1 MDEENQQAGPSAAAA
16 GPAGRPAKSELVD
29 NQNFEGQFKFGRLVV
44 ILSALAFTLFVS
56 FLDQTSVSTALPAI
70 ATDLNA
76 FETISWIGTSFLI
89 ANTSFQLING
99 RLSDI
104 FGRRTC
110 LIICMVLLAVGDLMC
125 GFAKSAVA
133 LYTFRGI
140 AGIGAGGI
148 NSLVMIIFSDLTTL
162 QQRGKY
168 QGLMEVNIA
177 LGNGVGPLIGGAFSQ
192 SAAGWRWTF
201 WFVVPVTV
209 LAGIAVFL
217 VIPQSPTSQGRMR
230 DKVKMID
237 YPGMFLSLAGVIFL
251 LIPISG
257 GGTTYDWSS
266 PLVISFLVIGAIL
279 IIAFIVVQARFA
291 RHPTM
296 PFRLFERNSAK
307 ILFAHNFISGVVYYT
322 DLYYL
327 PLYYQVI
334 LDKSPLTSG
343 VLILPLILGFSLA
356 SAAGGFAI
364 ARLGRC
370 LPVIRTGYVLWTAG
384 AGGRIAFGPGT
395 GIATIAGCLV
405 VEGVGLGL
413 SMQPV
418 MIALLSNTRKEDRAV
433 VTGLRNFLRTVGG
446 AVGLGIAAAIINNVL
461 LQHLP
466 AGLPRAAASQLS
478 VLLDTL
484 PVEQRGEVVAVYMR
498 GLHVVFIL
506 GAPLMGACLV
516 SSAFLTDV
524 PLATAHDRYKNEG
537 GGAAAGGGEG
547 VEMVDRGGAGAGAS
561 EKRKQSDAGVIEAEA
576 GEGPAGAP
584 AVVAEGETKENG
596 LVRPGREGN
605 NSG

>member
-76 FETISWIGTSFLI
+76 FETISWID
-89 ANTSFQLING
+89 
-99 RLSDI
+99 RH
-104 FGRRTC
+104 
-110 LIICMVLLAVGDLMC
+110 
-125 GFAKSAVA
+125 
-133 LYTFRGI
+133 
-140 AGIGAGGI
+140 
-148 NSLVMIIFSDLTTL
+148 L
-162 QQRGKY
+162 Q
-168 QGLMEVNIA
+168 
-177 LGNGVGPLIGGAFSQ
+177 
-192 SAAGWRWTF
+192 
-201 WFVVPVTV
+201 
-209 LAGIAVFL
+209 
-217 VIPQSPTSQGRMR
+217 
-230 DKVKMID
+230 
-237 YPGMFLSLAGVIFL
+237 
-251 LIPISG
+251 IPISG

-584 AVVAEGETKENG
+584 AAVAEGETKENG
-596 LVRPGREGN
+596 LFLRLPLSTADFWITRMFHRVSRTRFNEEDGESKERIEPAQEKRR
-605 NSG
+605 STRAA

>member
-110 LIICMVLLAVGDLMC
+110 LM
-125 GFAKSAVA
+125 
-133 LYTFRGI
+133 
-140 AGIGAGGI
+140 
-148 NSLVMIIFSDLTTL
+148 
-162 QQRGKY
+162 
-168 QGLMEVNIA
+168 
-177 LGNGVGPLIGGAFSQ
+177 
-192 SAAGWRWTF
+192 
-201 WFVVPVTV
+201 FVVPVTV

-395 GIATIAGCLV
+395 SIATIAGCLV

>member
-1 MDEENQQAGPSAAAA
+1 MDEEKQQTGPSAAAA
-16 GPAGRPAKSELVD
+16 GPAGRLGLAPIKPELVD
-29 NQNFEGQFKFGRLVV
+29 NQNFEGQFNFGRLVV
-44 ILSALAFTLFVS
+44 ILSVLAFTLFVS

-192 SAAGWRWTF
+192 SRAGWRWTF

-217 VIPQSPTSQGRMR
+217 VIPQSQTSQGRTI

-237 YPGMFLSLAGVIFL
+237 YPGMLLSLAGVIFL

-266 PLVISFLVIGAIL
+266 ALVISFLAIGAIL
-279 IIAFIVVQARFA
+279 ITAFIIVQYRFA

-296 PFRLFERNSAK
+296 PFRLFERTSAK
-307 ILFAHNFISGVVYYT
+307 ILFAHNFASGVVYYT

-334 LDKSPLTSG
+334 LDKTPLISG

-364 ARLGRC
+364 SRLGRC

-384 AGGRIAFGPGT
+384 AGGRVAFGPRT

-461 LQHLP
+461 LEHLP
-466 AGLPRAAASQLS
+466 AGLPREAASQLS

-484 PVEQRGEVVAVYMR
+484 PVAERAEVVAVYMR

-506 GAPLMGACLV
+506 GAPLIGACLI

-524 PLATAHDRYKNEG
+524 PLATAHDKYKNEG
-537 GGAAAGGGEG
+537 GGEG
-547 VEMVDRGGAGAGAS
+547 VALAERGVGAA
-561 EKRKQSDAGVIEAEA
+561 EKRKQSDGAVEADA
-576 GEGPAGAP
+576 GEGAS
-584 AVVAEGETKENG
+584 AVAAEGETGEQI
-596 LVRPGREGN
+596 LVRPGREGH